1 MYKGSQKTGRRN
13 IHGGVGLYSPYE
25 NISILCKGRKV
36 KEALEI
42 LHVIDKKDFRAA
54 GGVYAFLLE
63 ACADLKSLS
72 EGKRIHAYMIKTGC
86 DPSNFV
92 KTKLLAMY
100 AKCHCV
106 ADARQVFDKMP
117 EPNFMSWNAMMTGYA
132 QNGRMKD
139 ARQVFDRMPKR
150 NVVSWN
156 AMVSGYVQNGKI
168 DDARQLFDKMPERN
182 VVSWNALIAGYVLS
196 ELGSEVLRVFC
207 EMRQIGMKPN
217 QSTFSTVLCACAGI
231 ADLEQGKLVHALVIK
246 MVSEP
251 DVFVGS
257 ALIDMYSKCRSIDDA
272 CMVFD
277 QMQERNV
284 VSWTAM
290 VVAYVQNGRIEDASQ
305 IFENMPER
313 NFVTWSAMI
322 TGYTQAE
329 YYEESLKL
337 FLKMQQASM
346 KLNQCTLS
354 SVVSACANLATLEQG
369 KQIHGLV
376 IKLSFES
383 DILVESALI
392 DMYSKSGNIDSAHYI
407 FDNMS
412 DRNIVSWTAMISGYA
427 QHGFAYKAVQLFEQM
442 QREGIRPNHITFIA
456 ILSACSHGGL
466 TNEGWHYFDSM
477 VQDHCIG
484 PSMEHYACMV
494 DLLCRSGLLHEAE
507 YFISKMPFEPDAF
520 IWGIL
525 LGACRSHMNPDV
537 GKLAA
542 EHLFLLEPD
551 NTGAYV
557 LLSNIYAAAG
567 MWDDVA
573 KVRMVMKNKEL
584 KQTKGC
590 SWIEIKNRVHVFH
603 VGDG

>member
-1 MYKGSQKTGRRN
+1 
-13 IHGGVGLYSPYE
+13 
-25 NISILCKGRKV
+25 
-36 KEALEI
+36 
-42 LHVIDKKDFRAA
+42 
-54 GGVYAFLLE
+54 
-63 ACADLKSLS
+63 
-72 EGKRIHAYMIKTGC
+72 
-86 DPSNFV
+86 
-92 KTKLLAMY
+92 
-100 AKCHCV
+100 
-106 ADARQVFDKMP
+106 
-117 EPNFMSWNAMMTGYA
+117 
-132 QNGRMKD
+132 
-139 ARQVFDRMPKR
+139 
-150 NVVSWN
+150 
-156 AMVSGYVQNGKI
+156 
-168 DDARQLFDKMPERN
+168 
-182 VVSWNALIAGYVLS
+182 
-196 ELGSEVLRVFC
+196 
-207 EMRQIGMKPN
+207 
-217 QSTFSTVLCACAGI
+217 
-231 ADLEQGKLVHALVIK
+231 
-246 MVSEP
+246 
-251 DVFVGS
+251 
-257 ALIDMYSKCRSIDDA
+257 
-272 CMVFD
+272 MVFG

-290 VVAYVQNGRIEDASQ
+290 VVAYVQNGNIEDASQ
-305 IFENMPER
+305 MFENMPER

-322 TGYTQAE
+322 TGYTQVE

-337 FLKMQQASM
+337 FLKMQQAGM

-354 SVVSACANLATLEQG
+354 SIVSACANLAIMEQG
-369 KQIHGLV
+369 KQIHALV
-376 IKLSFES
+376 IKMSFES

-392 DMYSKSGNIDSAHYI
+392 GMYSKSGNLDDAHNI

-442 QREGIRPNHITFIA
+442 QHEGIRPNHITFIA

-466 TNEGWHYFDSM
+466 TKEGWHYFDSM
-477 VQDHCIG
+477 ARDHCIE

-507 YFISKMPFEPDAF
+507 YFISKMPFEPDAV

-525 LGACRSHMNPDV
+525 LGACRSHVNPVV
-537 GKLAA
+537 GKRAA
-542 EHLFLLEPD
+542 ERLFLLEPD